1 MNKPVACLYFHGDY
15 HRGRHKEACRLLEQN
30 PNNQRPWRRSLCDS
44 CPVPKLLIGST
55 SRDLL
60 LEAEVK
66 RRLLWDQ
73 VQVTFTV
80 CRKHMLELE
89 DPAFCPEC
97 AKELAVG

>member
-1 MNKPVACLYFHGDY
+1 
-15 HRGRHKEACRLLEQN
+15 
-30 PNNQRPWRRSLCDS
+30 
-44 CPVPKLLIGST
+44 LIGST

-73 VQVTFTV
+73 VQVTFAV